1 MPPIKA
7 VIELGEAVLSS
18 PVVKEAAESAIK
30 AGAHLLEEFFTT
42 GAKSAARAAIGG
54 VEKTAHSR
62 AASGLANSIESLLKN
77 PRNDQAVTSLISH
90 IESPLQSAAS
100 RSAEKLGMPLTES
113 HKTAITELAQ
123 DGVLTSRLQLISGD
137 LKPASVLDFQKHL
150 QRSVTTDFKTTFGSF
165 LKSSE
170 ETAAENAG
178 LLRGSATHPFDAV
191 VAGDRMR
198 IVESAMQ
205 SLTPRRAEAIQQRF
219 YENLPRSLAGQNMGI
234 TSSGV
239 EQLEGSALRSLKRT
253 VTQSMRPEKNYRQTP
268 LYGNKPFNWEELL

>member
-1 MPPIKA
+1 
-7 VIELGEAVLSS
+7 
-18 PVVKEAAESAIK
+18 
-30 AGAHLLEEFFTT
+30 
-42 GAKSAARAAIGG
+42 
-54 VEKTAHSR
+54 
-62 AASGLANSIESLLKN
+62 
-77 PRNDQAVTSLISH
+77 
-90 IESPLQSAAS
+90 
-100 RSAEKLGMPLTES
+100 
-113 HKTAITELAQ
+113 
-123 DGVLTSRLQLISGD
+123 
-137 LKPASVLDFQKHL
+137 
-150 QRSVTTDFKTTFGSF
+150 VTTDFKTTFGSF